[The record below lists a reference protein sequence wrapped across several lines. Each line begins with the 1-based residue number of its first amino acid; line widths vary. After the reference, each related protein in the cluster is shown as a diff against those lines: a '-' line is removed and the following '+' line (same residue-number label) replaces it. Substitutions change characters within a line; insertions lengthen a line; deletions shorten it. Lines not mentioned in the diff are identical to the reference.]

1 MATPGR
7 QLVDKRSRSD
17 QRYVREQEQN
27 LLTVQILRQ
36 ADALARR
43 RRTRFLDYMSNK

>member
-17 QRYVREQEQN
+17 QRYAGEQEQN
-27 LLTVQILRQ
+27 LYSLCEYLGKQMHSQ
-36 ADALARR
+36 ED
-43 RRTRFLDYMSNK
+43 DE